1 MSITRSAAL
10 KMIAQAPRGTARA
23 KLLKN
28 DEIRKAV
35 LSSGAN
41 VTLYTGKPH
50 TANSAKDALSDVYIG
65 LILRKN
71 RFGKLDGLGAL
82 GGLAER
88 TDATAF
94 RRLNKLQRLALIG
107 QKDDV
112 ILDGTTPILTT
123 NLDLIRQNNVLREMR
138 EELADLGITNIT
150 IDAKDLVLV
159 EMPKVKD
166 DNYMINIWNGKGE
179 CYAITPFCH
188 LYEDK
193 IGLIDEISHR
203 AQQKVGGE
211 AVTYMK
217 IPLFEALMAYGHKG
231 SPLFSLEDGRHAKK
245 DYRYPHEYLTAWRL
259 AADLLKHKPDRL
271 VVLAQEVQKSA
282 DHPIS
287 FEKLAKATGQTMLNV
302 AKAMHITSKTL
313 QQMEQSMKIVQNT
326 RWKLF
331 DLGKA
336 PR

>member
-10 KMIAQAPRGTARA
+10 KMIAQAQKGTPRA
-23 KLLKN
+23 KLLKD

-50 TANSAKDALSDVYIG
+50 TANSAKEALSDVYIG

-88 TDATAF
+88 TDAQAF
-94 RRLNKLQRLALIG
+94 KKLNKLQRLELIG

-112 ILDGTTPILTT
+112 ILDGTTPTLTT
-123 NLDLIRQNNVLREMR
+123 NLTLIRRNNVLREMR
-138 EELADLGITNIT
+138 EELADLGISDIT
-150 IDAKDLVLV
+150 INPKDLVLV

-166 DNYMINIWNGKGE
+166 DNYMINIWNGQGE
-179 CYAITPFCH
+179 CFAITPFCH

-193 IGLIDEISHR
+193 IGLIDEISRR
-203 AQQKVGGE
+203 AKQKVGGE
-211 AVTYMK
+211 AVTYKK
-217 IPLFEALMAYGHKG
+217 IPLFEALSAYGHVG
-231 SPLFSLEDGRHAKK
+231 TPACSLEDGRDAEK
-245 DYRYPHEYLTAWRL
+245 DYRYPHEYLAAWRL
-259 AADLLKHKPDRL
+259 AAQLLEYQEDRM
-271 VVLAQEVQKSA
+271 VALAQEVQEST

-287 FEKLAKATGQTMLNV
+287 FATLAKATGQTMGSI
-302 AKAMHITSKTL
+302 AKALHIPSSTL
-313 QQMEQSMKIVQNT
+313 QKMEQQMKATQPICHFA
-326 RWKLF
+326 RAF
-331 DLGKA
+331 GKDD
-336 PR
+336 R